1 MMKYVPIVLVGLAA
15 LAAAVWLVVAGGPP
29 TPQNLALFLAL
40 LVPAVMGLS
49 APFLALLH
57 RRLPFGGRPPT
68 LQAALR
74 QGFLLGLAVAVAG
87 WLQLNRL
94 LDATLVLGLLAC
106 VVLIEW
112 LAQIRA
118 R

>member
-1 MMKYVPIVLVGLAA
+1 MIKHVSIVLAGLAA

-40 LVPAVMGLS
+40 LVPAVTGLLT
-49 APFLALLH
+49 PVLALLH
-57 RRLPFGGRPPT
+57 QRVPFGRRPPT

-74 QGFLLGLAVAVAG
+74 QAFLLGMAVAVAG

-94 LDATLVLGLLAC
+94 LDATLAVGLLAS